1 MALSIDLTSFT
12 PLLTKLAQKKTAQVV
27 SVILITYIA
36 YVMAQMTW
44 LFVPQTDMSSN
55 VALVSKNKA
64 IKSDNKSFNL
74 NELQTLN
81 LFGVFT
87 EKEVQASDLQAQ
99 DAPQTNLKLVLSG
112 LVASDSKETA
122 AAIIEHQGKQET
134 YGIGDL
140 IVGTRASLEKV
151 LMDRVLIKRAGQ
163 LETLML
169 DGFDYKQPAYSLE
182 SKARPERKPLP
193 SPQRTKGTAE
203 VIDQR
208 ANKALQQQAK
218 TLRADLSDN
227 PGKITDHLRIHPKR
241 KNGKIVGYALR
252 PGKKPEFF
260 KLSGLKSGDV
270 AVQMNGYDLTSTRD
284 AAKALAEMKQA
295 KDVSLLVE
303 RKGSLTEIL
312 FSIEP

>member
-1 MALSIDLTSFT
+1 MTLPIDFTSYT
-12 PLLTKLAQKKTAQVV
+12 ALLTKLAQKKTARVV
-27 SVILITYIA
+27 GVILLAYIA
-36 YVMAQMTW
+36 YVMANMTW
-44 LFVPQTDMSSN
+44 LLAPQPNMPPSAKFVG
-55 VALVSKNKA
+55 KNKIA
-64 IKSDNKSFNL
+64 QSSSKSFNL
-74 NELQTLN
+74 NELQALN
-81 LFGVFT
+81 LFGIFT
-87 EKEVQASDLQAQ
+87 EEEVQESDVQAQ
-99 DAPQTNLKLVLSG
+99 DAPQTSLKLVLSG
-112 LVASDSKETA
+112 LVASDSKATA

-151 LMDRVLIKRAGQ
+151 LMDRVLIKRAGR

-169 DGFDYKQPAYSLE
+169 DGFDYKQPAYSVE
-182 SKARPERKPLP
+182 SKKRPERKPLP
-193 SPQRTKGTAE
+193 SPQQVNDKAK

-218 TLRADLSDN
+218 TLRDDLSDN
-227 PGKITDHLRIHPKR
+227 PGSISDHLRIQPKR

-270 AVQMNGYDLTSTRD
+270 AVQMNGYDLTTTRD
-284 AAKALAEMKQA
+284 AAKALTEMKQA
-295 KDVSLLVE
+295 KDVSLLVD

-312 FSIEP
+312 FSIE